1 LLGRLFDDSPVPLA
15 HALSRLVGLV
25 GVRELHLRTLGY
37 QHDQLADRLKCCPI
51 SSALEGADLFRNL
64 TAAAPG
70 KELLPHLREART
82 ALFAIEKVE

>member
-1 LLGRLFDDSPVPLA
+1 LTRAAGACTEPFGRISWRQGAAFEDI
-15 HALSRLVGLV
+15 
-25 GVRELHLRTLGY
+25 GY